1 VHQDEKEMK
10 MDYVVAITLYLAS
23 ILGVFYSIYCIMRFK
38 EDKAMVGFMTLSAFS
53 FTGLTYLTGT
63 IVQAIS

>member
-1 VHQDEKEMK
+1 
-10 MDYVVAITLYLAS
+10 MDYVIAISIYLAS
-23 ILGVFYSIYCIMRFK
+23 VLGVFYSVYCIARFK
-38 EDKAMVGFMTLSAFS
+38 DDRAMVNVMTLSAVA